1 MQQVKIINSD
11 YITFDP
17 VVCEIVNARRFG
29 NGWMIK
35 VSESFI
41 FCRDNARV
49 WSGDED
55 QEMYFGSWEVEEVKS
70 PFAYWNKLK
79 SGTLHAEL

>member
-17 VVCEIVNARRFG
+17 VVGEIVNARRFG

-35 VSESFI
+35 VSE
-41 FCRDNARV
+41 
-49 WSGDED
+49 
-55 QEMYFGSWEVEEVKS
+55 
-70 PFAYWNKLK
+70 
-79 SGTLHAEL
+79 